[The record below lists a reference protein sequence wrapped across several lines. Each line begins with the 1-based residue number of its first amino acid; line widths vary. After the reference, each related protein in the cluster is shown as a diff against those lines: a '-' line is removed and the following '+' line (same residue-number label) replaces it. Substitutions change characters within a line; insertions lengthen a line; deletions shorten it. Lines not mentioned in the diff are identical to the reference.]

1 KLKKSRNV
9 LQEARDDR
17 RKLALSSLAEFI
29 KLIHPNRLL
38 GLIHLKVI
46 DWWTASN
53 ANPYQILLLPRDHMK
68 SALIAY
74 RAAWELTK
82 DPSLR
87 IMFISANSNLAIKQ
101 LKFIKDILTCDI
113 YRLYWPEMVTK

>member
-1 KLKKSRNV
+1 MTKKRKTKNV
-9 LQEARDDR
+9 LIDVREDR

-29 KLIHPNRLL
+29 KLVHPNRLL

-46 DWWTASN
+46 DWWTATN

-74 RAAWELTK
+74 RAAWELTR
-82 DPSLR
+82 DPTLR
-87 IMFISANSNLAIKQ
+87 ILFISANSNLAIKQ
-101 LKFIKDILTCDI
+101 LKFIKDILTC
-113 YRLYWPEMVTK
+113 E